1 MVFRADEKGSKAIFL
16 IPCKRDLIDL
26 IIDNSMI
33 NYTIIIPHK
42 NIPDLLQRCLDSIPA
57 RDDVQVVV
65 VDDNSDEDKVDFNH
79 FPRWK
84 GRNYEFYL
92 TKEGK
97 GAGYARNVGL
107 EHVRGKWLV
116 FLDADDFLE
125 PTVSSV
131 FDEEAN
137 TEEDIVFFCPK
148 LVFNDNLDMVSKRG
162 GFEYIRFI
170 ENYLETGD
178 ETELRTRWHSPC
190 SKFVKSSLVIEN
202 SVRFDETRYSND
214 VMFSVLTGCK
224 AKKIAARNKVYYVIT
239 ERSGSLTSQFC
250 QKEGELE
257 TRSSVFLRAQK
268 VVKDSG
274 YPIDERLAGR
284 FLQRLFDGNR
294 CLFFPY
300 FKTMLKL
307 SDQSRIGLIN
317 SVFESHSFASRVKR
331 GAYVFFVSFF

>member
-1 MVFRADEKGSKAIFL
+1 
-16 IPCKRDLIDL
+16 
-26 IIDNSMI
+26 MI

-42 NIPDLLQRCLDSIPA
+42 NIPDLLQRCLDSIPV

-84 GRNYEFYL
+84 GKNYEFYL

-125 PTVSSV
+125 STVSSV

-148 LVFNDNLDMVSKRG
+148 LVFNDNLDRVSKRG
-162 GFEYIRFI
+162 GSEYIRFI

-178 ETELRTRWHSPC
+178 ETELRTRWHSPW
-190 SKFVKSSLVIEN
+190 SKFVKSALVIEN
-202 SVRFDETRYSND
+202 SVRFDETKYSND
-214 VMFSVLTGCK
+214 VMFSILTGCK
-224 AKKIAARNKVYYVIT
+224 ARKIAARNKVYYVIT

-257 TRSSVFLRAQK
+257 TRSTVFLRAQR

-274 YPIDERLAGR
+274 YPIDERLVIR
-284 FLQRLFDGNR
+284 FLQRLFSGNR
-294 CLFFPY
+294 SLFIPY
-300 FKTMLKL
+300 FKDVLELTGY
-307 SDQSRIGLIN
+307 SRIRLIN
-317 SVFESHSFASRVKR
+317 KVFETNSFISRVKR
-331 GAYVFFVSFF
+331 KVYVFLISLF